1 MKAENPL
8 RGYLGS
14 QRIKWDEEIDK
25 LICRAR
31 WAPDKAPIGFCQMV
45 GGWVDFTAAVRK
57 REVELRPGFYGLTY
71 VGWGLTGLYVVF
83 GTKEEV
89 KQKLLAAR

>member
-14 QRIKWDEEIDK
+14 HRIKWDEEIDK
-25 LICRAR
+25 LLGQSS
-31 WAPDKAPIGFCQMV
+31 WAPDEAPIGFCQMV
-45 GGWVDFTAAVRK
+45 GGWVDFTTTVRK
-57 REVELRPGFYGLTY
+57 REVELHPGFYGLHY

-83 GTKEEV
+83 GTKEEA